1 LASYNADCGTKIKI
15 KSGMR
20 APGSSN
26 YKNVMNKL
34 SESLQKATFEK
45 PLKPAKYAQL
55 PDKTSHPG
63 ERE

>member
-1 LASYNADCGTKIKI
+1 
-15 KSGMR
+15 MR